1 MKKRAST
8 KSRKTWGIVSAILA
22 AILITLTILEHG
34 LLHSIL
40 GTVLGGP
47 MPIKDDS
54 IAAVYKSDYQT
65 KRESKEA
72 GDKLNVEIAGEGFV
86 LLLNENHALPIAT
99 PESDQGVTRKPRVS
113 VFGKKLR

>member
-65 KRESKEA
+65 KRE
-72 GDKLNVEIAGEGFV
+72 
-86 LLLNENHALPIAT
+86 T
-99 PESDQGVTRKPRVS
+99 QC
-113 VFGKKLR
+113 